1 MHPQHVDLRFE
12 LLGGFR
18 VVLDGQEVQDA
29 AWPTRRSVELV
40 QLLALAP
47 RRRLLRDQVC
57 EALWP
62 HLSPRAG
69 AANLRKAAHHAR
81 QALAAEDAVVL
92 HGGAVAL
99 FPGTPVEA
107 DVERFERLASSA
119 LRSGDHSA
127 CEQAA
132 SAYAGDLL
140 PAARYERWTDADRE
154 RLRGLHVAL
163 LRVLQHWERVVEL
176 EPADEQAHRELI
188 RRALAEGNR
197 HAAITWYGRLRNALE
212 RELGLV
218 PDAESRALYA
228 QCIAGLERSAAP
240 FVGRQLELAR
250 TAVAIRSAERG
261 QLGALVVRG
270 SAGLGKSA
278 LCRQLAVMAAERGW
292 STATV
297 TASYGASPYAPLV
310 SAVEQLAHRHPGAL
324 DAINEHARATL
335 TELMRPPAAGPPE
348 RALTRHQVLGAVQR
362 LLAACGRGV
371 LLVVDDAHLAD
382 EATID
387 ACVQLARACA
397 GPPCLVVLA
406 YRREAAQP
414 VLVRQVGV
422 LERAERV
429 VEVDLGPLDHADVVA
444 LACVAA
450 GARLDAP
457 VVAEIA
463 RLAHGN
469 PFFTLEL
476 ARAVGAGAGL
486 TVPPSAWAALTARFY
501 DFDDTTAGALRRLAV
516 AGYEFDPADV
526 PALTGL
532 DEPAAFGVLDAAL
545 ESGALTVNGARYRF
559 RHELVRQALIEQV
572 PPHQRLVV
580 HRETAERLARAG
592 AAPALVARHWLDGRR
607 ADEATPWLLAASLQ
621 AVAVG
626 AYPDALAHVEQLLA
640 HQPRHADGLV
650 VRAGVLD
657 ALGDA
662 RAPAAYAAAAQL
674 AGDPA
679 AQDLRAQQAL
689 AQLKLG
695 DPPGALLTVAGLE
708 PVTTAGRLAQAL
720 TWSGAAALGFAE
732 PELGT
737 AQAAECR
744 RLALETGDTGALVV
758 ASWAQAAAAHARG
771 DLRGS
776 VRADL
781 RDTHALQ
788 DLAVSVFDGQPRC

>member
-1 MHPQHVDLRFE
+1 MTTHRLGGRPRLE

-18 VVLDGQEVQDA
+18 VLLDGQEVPGT
-29 AWPTRRSVELV
+29 AWPSRRSAELV

-324 DAINEHARATL
+324 DASTS
-335 TELMRPPAAGPPE
+335 T
-348 RALTRHQVLGAVQR
+348 
-362 LLAACGRGV
+362 
-371 LLVVDDAHLAD
+371 
-382 EATID
+382 
-387 ACVQLARACA
+387 
-397 GPPCLVVLA
+397 
-406 YRREAAQP
+406 
-414 VLVRQVGV
+414 
-422 LERAERV
+422 
-429 VEVDLGPLDHADVVA
+429 
-444 LACVAA
+444 
-450 GARLDAP
+450 
-457 VVAEIA
+457 
-463 RLAHGN
+463 
-469 PFFTLEL
+469 
-476 ARAVGAGAGL
+476 
-486 TVPPSAWAALTARFY
+486 
-501 DFDDTTAGALRRLAV
+501 
-516 AGYEFDPADV
+516 
-526 PALTGL
+526 
-532 DEPAAFGVLDAAL
+532 
-545 ESGALTVNGARYRF
+545 
-559 RHELVRQALIEQV
+559 
-572 PPHQRLVV
+572 
-580 HRETAERLARAG
+580 
-592 AAPALVARHWLDGRR
+592 
-607 ADEATPWLLAASLQ
+607 
-621 AVAVG
+621 
-626 AYPDALAHVEQLLA
+626 
-640 HQPRHADGLV
+640 
-650 VRAGVLD
+650 
-657 ALGDA
+657 
-662 RAPAAYAAAAQL
+662 RAP
-674 AGDPA
+674 P
-679 AQDLRAQQAL
+679 
-689 AQLKLG
+689 
-695 DPPGALLTVAGLE
+695 
-708 PVTTAGRLAQAL
+708 
-720 TWSGAAALGFAE
+720 
-732 PELGT
+732 
-737 AQAAECR
+737 
-744 RLALETGDTGALVV
+744 
-758 ASWAQAAAAHARG
+758 
-771 DLRGS
+771 
-776 VRADL
+776 
-781 RDTHALQ
+781 
-788 DLAVSVFDGQPRC
+788 